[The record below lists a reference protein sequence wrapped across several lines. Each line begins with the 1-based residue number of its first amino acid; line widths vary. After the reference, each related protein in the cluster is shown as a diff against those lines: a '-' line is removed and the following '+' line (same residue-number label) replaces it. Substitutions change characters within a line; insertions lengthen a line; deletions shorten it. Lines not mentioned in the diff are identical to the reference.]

1 MKKTSLKR
9 RYRSFLLVVMT
20 LLGGGVSG
28 CTSQIVTPM
37 QSDGWSAQPLINM
50 NRFSSDANLD
60 SATGIPVGDEGYYLY
75 ILSDAANWDFSSSSS
90 LVFSIWRHPWAH
102 SWIILE
108 SPKDRLEFGH
118 TGDFGL
124 ATARYHEGVIQ
135 RGRAGDPNPIAY
147 LWETMADGEFQNGR
161 PNRPPSF
168 VWRMPI
174 SQRHHQLI
182 QEYVADRKYDT
193 FGLRN
198 NNCTDMVAKTASL
211 AGIFLTHR
219 IRLTLPPETKFLG
232 QTLRVWTDPQYR
244 ILEFST
250 PEILEMELRQL
261 ARMGIGSDVTE
272 WYLALKR

>member
-1 MKKTSLKR
+1 MKKTSILR
-9 RYRSFLLVVMT
+9 VYRSFLMVVMT
-20 LLGGGVSG
+20 LLGGGASS
-28 CTSQIVTPM
+28 CTSQIATPL
-37 QSDGWSAQPLINM
+37 QADGWSAQPIVSM
-50 NRFSSDANLD
+50 NRFSADADLD
-60 SATGIPVGDEGYYLY
+60 PATGTPVGDEGYYLY
-75 ILSDAANWDFSSSSS
+75 ILAEAANWNFSAASA
-90 LVFSIWRHPWAH
+90 LVFSIWRRPWAH

-108 SPKDRLEFGH
+108 SPLERREFGH

-124 ATARYHEGVIQ
+124 VTARYHEGVIQ

-147 LWETMADGEFQNGR
+147 LWETMADGEFQTGK

-182 QEYVADRKYDT
+182 QDYVAHRTYDT

-198 NNCTDMVAKTASL
+198 NNCTDMAAKTASL
-211 AGIFLTHR
+211 AGIHLTHR
-219 IRLTLPPETKFLG
+219 IRLTLPSKTKFLG
-232 QTLRVWTDPQYR
+232 KTLRVWTDPHYR

-250 PEILEMELRQL
+250 PEVLELELRQL

-272 WYLALKR
+272 WYLASKR